1 MITKELKRKY
11 ADMGIRTP
19 VAGVRGRHDWPLHYI
34 SILSFEFFRTL
45 NTNAFFA
52 RFPLPLT
59 LCCLPRFRK
68 HLSGAVLS
76 ACGALVR
83 YIYI

>member
-34 SILSFEFFRTL
+34 SLMLRNKI
-45 NTNAFFA
+45 
-52 RFPLPLT
+52 RFMNIYS
-59 LCCLPRFRK
+59 CRF
-68 HLSGAVLS
+68 
-76 ACGALVR
+76 
-83 YIYI
+83 